1 MVINM
6 EEQKRR
12 DLSVQEDDDA
22 TIDICDLF
30 ADCLRHW
37 KSIFTV
43 GLVSSLLVGVSSFY
57 KSYNSLQKHAV
68 IQDEYSASI
77 SKKEAQGKLTSE
89 QIGNIEQLYYQY
101 LSANNNLDREKDY
114 FANSIAFNMDAS
126 KIVQFRIEYSYSS
139 YNPDICSSFATQA
152 LTEDD
157 YKSVAKIMGKEDSY
171 LYAHELIW
179 FEDGSHISDSDRIIS
194 IQDNNTDD
202 IYRGVFYIN
211 IKAESKE
218 EISSISDVVRKSV
231 KRHVSEITKNGIAL
245 NLHEI
250 GGQYVTT
257 DFSQVITYPDYVSD
271 TLSQLSNKI
280 NGLSEEE
287 KIYFDYLLEN
297 TQKTRGTYVM
307 KDTTVH
313 DTLKGV
319 LIGLFGGWFVMVL
332 VWAIAYVV
340 SGTVKTADDLA
351 VINDGTA
358 VLGVLRRTPSYRGI
372 GRKILRQA
380 DKLSCHSNTY
390 ELSAQ
395 APLISERIAR
405 FAANAGKEKVFVI
418 LDSCAEEDRELLN
431 LVIKSE
437 ELQKLSIEI
446 GNPVA
451 DHDFLKSMDE
461 NSVCVLTGKLR
472 VSNKDNLR
480 NLGVICRET
489 GAQMVG
495 SIAII

>member
-1 MVINM
+1 M

-12 DLSVQEDDDA
+12 DLSVQEDDDV

-68 IQDEYSASI
+68 IQDEYSASL
-77 SKKEAQGKLTSE
+77 SKNEAQEKLTSE

-139 YNPDICSSFATQA
+139 YNPDIRSSFATQA

-179 FEDGSHISDSDRIIS
+179 FEDGSHLSDSDRIIS
-194 IQDNNTDD
+194 IQENNTDD

-211 IKAESKE
+211 IIAESKE

-245 NLHEI
+245 NVHEI

-257 DFSQVITYPDYVSD
+257 NYSQVITYPDYVSD
-271 TLSQLSNKI
+271 TLSQLSKTI

-287 KIYFDYLLEN
+287 KIYFNYLLEN
-297 TQKTRGTYVM
+297 IQKTRGTYVM

-351 VINDGTA
+351 VINEGTA
-358 VLGVLRRTPSYRGI
+358 VLGVLRRTPSYRGL

-380 DKLSCHSNTY
+380 DKISCHNNSY

-472 VSNKDNLR
+472 VSNMDNLR